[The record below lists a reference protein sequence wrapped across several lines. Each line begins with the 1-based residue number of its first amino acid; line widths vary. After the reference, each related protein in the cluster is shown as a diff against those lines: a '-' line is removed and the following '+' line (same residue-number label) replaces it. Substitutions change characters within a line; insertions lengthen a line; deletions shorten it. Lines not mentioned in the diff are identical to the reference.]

1 MGIYSAAKKKIDDM
15 VQSEMQLKI
24 NIKNQEENSGTAMEK
39 DTKEALAVDSA
50 RMRQKIEDAET
61 EFVNLEDEM
70 RDGQKRY
77 WRKRDNLLAS
87 VKRKAA
93 FFKEGITRNKQIARG
108 VKDEVKAVKGKF
120 DAAEKLIMQ
129 QLRATK
135 DHIGAIVH
143 NARNTVLPPLER
155 DANLLSAKLR
165 AGMGK
170 LLEKSTELSF
180 F

>member
-1 MGIYSAAKKKIDDM
+1 M
-15 VQSEMQLKI
+15 
-24 NIKNQEENSGTAMEK
+24 
-39 DTKEALAVDSA
+39 
-50 RMRQKIEDAET
+50 
-61 EFVNLEDEM
+61 
-70 RDGQKRY
+70 
-77 WRKRDNLLAS
+77 
-87 VKRKAA
+87 
-93 FFKEGITRNKQIARG
+93 
-108 VKDEVKAVKGKF
+108 KGKF

-180 F
+180 FQLGVRTNFVSK